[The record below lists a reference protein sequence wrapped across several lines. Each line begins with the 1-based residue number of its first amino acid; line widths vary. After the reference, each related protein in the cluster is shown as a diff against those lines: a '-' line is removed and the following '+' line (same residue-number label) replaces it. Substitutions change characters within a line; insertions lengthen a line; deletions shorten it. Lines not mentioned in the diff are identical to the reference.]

1 MEMVLTVCSAMGH
14 PLAFERRAKRR
25 KGTRYPMNL
34 TGEPSQMTAFDILYS
49 IAARDGRREVQF
61 GNSLDIARDTYK
73 RTLIG
78 DGYPAAYLESP
89 LLGSP
94 GFDLLSVR
102 STVWPGRRFATEA
115 GFGCQAKIYS
125 RMSAGEVEA

>member
-1 MEMVLTVCSAMGH
+1 MLCYGPS
-14 PLAFERRAKRR
+14 PSIRAT
-25 KGTRYPMNL
+25 GEEAERYPMNL
-34 TGEPSQMTAFDILYS
+34 TGKPSQMTAFDILYS

-61 GNSLDIARDTYK
+61 GNSFDIARVTYE

-78 DGYPAAYLESP
+78 DGYSAAYLESP

-125 RMSAGEVEA
+125 RVYAGEVEA

>member
-14 PLAFERRAKRR
+14 PLASERRAKRR

-34 TGEPSQMTAFDILYS
+34 TGKPSQMTAFDILYS
-49 IAARDGRREVQF
+49 IAARDGRHEALF
-61 GNSLDIARDTYK
+61 GNSFDIARDTYK

-78 DGYPAAYLESP
+78 GGYPAAYLESP

-94 GFDLLSVR
+94 GFDLLSVH
-102 STVWPGRRFATEA
+102 STVWPRLRFVSEA

-125 RMSAGEVEA
+125 RMSAGKVEA